1 MSVVANVAINVDA
14 ANAIQQ
20 LNRVKEASAG
30 VQGGMQA
37 ASAGAKGLGAAIT
50 AALGPLAAVT
60 TALAV
65 VQKSLNTTFER
76 AAAEQK
82 LRNFTDSV
90 GEYNAALGLAARA
103 SDQFGI
109 SQTEATKSLAD
120 VYSRLKGLG
129 FGLNETAQIYTGFN
143 TIAMQS
149 GTTAEDAAGAFLQ
162 LSQALGS
169 GKLQGDELRS
179 ILERMPTL
187 AQAIA
192 DSMGRSAAEI
202 REMGKSGEITSDV
215 IYKALSQAAAGAD
228 QLGNKLNTQQQAMKA
243 LAQVSDQLLNTIGKV
258 FAPAV
263 IVGAQALAQAGQMLS
278 NWWDYIGGVVFPKVY
293 AAIQPVINE
302 LQYAFRDLK
311 FDDFRIFLQNVLIKG
326 FEVATQVLKGL
337 STVLAQVINAF
348 RAVAQNP
355 AFKFIAEQVGRLI
368 EWLGLTTDKVGE
380 FKEEQDKVT
389 QAAAETGKQY
399 SSLPAKIDDAK
410 DAAKRLKDA
419 QKQVTEEIQ
428 KVEKSLDRA
437 SQQATSRVDNELK
450 LTQARF
456 EAEKAINN
464 VYLAQA
470 QRQLD
475 LAKTQKE
482 RVAAAKRILEL
493 TVANARIEYRSTI
506 AAINAEV
513 RKVAIMMDAAYIR
526 AKEVEAIVKLAIAQ
540 KTVTKAH
547 FEALDAAWQGFDVA
561 KEQYQITREVSKE
574 QKRVAAAIF
583 EGTVEAA
590 KAAYQMNITAKN
602 TNSAADG
609 ADKFG
614 KNLAKT
620 VTIAE
625 KLAQIFEDRLGLLGK
640 KSKGAPFAA
649 MGGAEAIQDPGLEAQ
664 AQKIWQEAER
674 FAATKGIASIQ
685 ADILQRARDA
695 IAQIAFRDYAL
706 QQKAKNA
713 PSAGVSSVG
722 APSDLAPPA
731 VTLPKATVSGLSMQP
746 GGGPGTAVV
755 DRAPSTINLQTGPV
769 LQQDDGNKYVSL
781 GDLEKILQDFAAVV
795 FNNARSTGGRRFQG
809 VA

>member
-14 ANAIQQ
+14 TNAIQQ
-20 LNRVKEASAG
+20 LNRVKDASAG

-60 TALAV
+60 AALAV
-65 VQKSLNTTFER
+65 VQKGLNTTFER

-143 TIAMQS
+143 AIAMQS
-149 GTTAEDAAGAFLQ
+149 GTSAEDAAGAFLQ

-187 AQAIA
+187 AQTIA
-192 DSMGRSAAEI
+192 TSMGRSAAEI
-202 REMGKSGEITSDV
+202 RQMGQDGKITSDV
-215 IYKALSQAAAGAD
+215 IYKALSEAAAGAD
-228 QLGNKLNTQQQAMKA
+228 QLGNKLNVQQQAMKA

-263 IVGAQALAQAGQMLS
+263 IAGAQALAQAGQMLS

-326 FEVATQVLKGL
+326 FEYATGVLKGL
-337 STVLAQVINAF
+337 SVILAQVINAF
-348 RAVAQNP
+348 RALAQNP
-355 AFKFIAEQVGRLI
+355 AFKFIAEQVGSLI
-368 EWLGLTTDKVGE
+368 ERLGLTTDKVGE

-399 SSLPAKIDDAK
+399 SSLPAKVDDAK

-428 KVEKSLDRA
+428 KAEKAYDKA
-437 SQQATSRVDNELK
+437 AQQATSRVDNELK
-450 LTQARF
+450 LMDARF
-456 EAEKAINN
+456 KAEKAIND

-470 QRQLD
+470 QRQLE
-475 LAKTQKE
+475 LAKTQQE
-482 RVAAAKRILEL
+482 RVAAAERIFKL
-493 TVANARIEYRSTI
+493 TVANADIEYRSTI
-506 AAINAEV
+506 ASIDAET
-513 RKVAIMMDAAYIR
+513 RKVALLVDAAYIR
-526 AKEVEAIVKLAIAQ
+526 AKEVQAIVKLAEAQ
-540 KTVTKAH
+540 GTIVDAH
-547 FEALDAAWQGFDVA
+547 YEALDAAVDALVVA
-561 KEQYQITREVSKE
+561 EEQYKITMKVSEE
-574 QKRVAAAIF
+574 QKKVAAAIH
-583 EGTVEAA
+583 EGTVQAA
-590 KAAYQMNITAKN
+590 KAAYQMNVTAKN
-602 TNSAADG
+602 TKAAADN
-609 ADKFG
+609 ADKFSN
-614 KNLAKT
+614 NLSKALT
-620 VTIAE
+620 VTE
-625 KLAQIFEDRLGLLGK
+625 KLAQVFKSDFLGRKTQGT
-640 KSKGAPFAA
+640 PFAA
-649 MGGAEAIQDPGLEAQ
+649 MGGAGAIEDPALQKQATKIFEEAQ
-664 AQKIWQEAER
+664 K
-674 FAATKGIASIQ
+674 FATGKDFRIQ
-685 ADILQRARDA
+685 ADIMQRARDQ
-695 IAQIAFRDYAL
+695 IAQLALRDYAART
-706 QQKAKNA
+706 KAA
-713 PSAGVSSVG
+713 MLTTTPAI
-722 APSDLAPPA
+722 APPVSPA
-731 VTLPKATVSGLSMQP
+731 PASSQPTVSGLSMQP
-746 GGGPGTAVV
+746 GGGPGIAVI

-795 FNNARSTGGRRFQG
+795 FNNARTAGGRQYQG
-809 VA
+809 VN

>member
-20 LNRVKEASAG
+20 LNRVKQASAG

-37 ASAGAKGLGAAIT
+37 ASTGAKGLGAAIT
-50 AALGPLAAVT
+50 AALGPLATIT

-143 TIAMQS
+143 AIAMQS

-187 AQAIA
+187 AQTIA

-202 REMGKSGEITSDV
+202 REMGQSGEITSEV

-302 LQYAFRDLK
+302 LQYAFRDLN
-311 FDDFRIFLQNVLIKG
+311 FDDFRIFLQNVLING

-348 RAVAQNP
+348 RALAENP
-355 AFKFIAEQVGRLI
+355 VFKFIAEQVGRLI
-368 EWLGLTTDKVGE
+368 EGLGLTTDKVGE

-389 QAAAETGKQY
+389 QAAAESAKQY

-410 DAAKRLKDA
+410 EKQKELKEEAKRFKEEVNRVKLEYEGLYKAQDEGLSRIENTIKVAEERVKAETAVRDLIKD
-419 QKQVTEEIQ
+419 QLQ
-428 KVEKSLDRA
+428 S
-437 SQQATSRVDNELK
+437 
-450 LTQARF
+450 
-456 EAEKAINN
+456 
-464 VYLAQA
+464 
-470 QRQLD
+470 QLD
-475 LAKTQKE
+475 QAKTQEQRVEIARRIYDIEIANAKSALAITLQQIDYEIRRAQIVAGTQQLKVQELKTEIAIARARNQTTTELEKALVSQQSAFKIAMQNVEAVEESAKYQKQQAEAIFKSKE
-482 RVAAAKRILEL
+482 FAAKLAFEQNK
-493 TVANARIEYRSTI
+493 T
-506 AAINAEV
+506 
-513 RKVAIMMDAAYIR
+513 
-526 AKEVEAIVKLAIAQ
+526 AKE
-540 KTVTKAH
+540 T
-547 FEALDAAWQGFDVA
+547 
-561 KEQYQITREVSKE
+561 
-574 QKRVAAAIF
+574 
-583 EGTVEAA
+583 A
-590 KAAYQMNITAKN
+590 KAATSAHTLADGMERAGAAAEKTAK
-602 TNSAADG
+602 AANKIAFLG
-609 ADKFG
+609 R
-614 KNLAKT
+614 KT
-620 VTIAE
+620 EGT
-625 KLAQIFEDRLGLLGK
+625 
-640 KSKGAPFAA
+640 PFAA
-649 MGGAEAIQDPGLEAQ
+649 MGGAGAIEDPALQKQATKIFEN
-664 AQKIWQEAER
+664 AQK
-674 FAATKGIASIQ
+674 FATGKDFRIQ
-685 ADILQRARDA
+685 QDIFQRARDE
-695 IAQIAFRDYAL
+695 IAQLALRDYAARTKVATL
-706 QQKAKNA
+706 TTVPSPA
-713 PSAGVSSVG
+713 PATFPAPG
-722 APSDLAPPA
+722 ASEP
-731 VTLPKATVSGLSMQP
+731 TVSGLSMQP

-755 DRAPSTINLQTGPV
+755 DRMPSTINLQTGPV
-769 LQQDDGNKYVSL
+769 LQQDDGSKYVSL
-781 GDLEKILQDFAAVV
+781 GDLEKILQDFATVV
-795 FNNARSTGGRRFQG
+795 FNNARSAGGRRFQG
-809 VA
+809 VN

>member
-30 VQGGMQA
+30 LESGMQA
-37 ASAGAKGLGAAIT
+37 ASTGAKGLGAAIT

-65 VQKSLNTTFER
+65 VQKGLSTTFER

-143 TIAMQS
+143 AIAMQS

-187 AQAIA
+187 AQTIA
-192 DSMGRSAAEI
+192 TSMGRSAAEI
-202 REMGKSGEITSDV
+202 RQMGQDGKITSDV

-348 RAVAQNP
+348 RAVAENP
-355 AFKFIAEQVGRLI
+355 AFKFIAEQVGNLI
-368 EWLGLTTDKVGE
+368 NWLGLTTDKVGE

-410 DAAKRLKDA
+410 DAAKKLKEA
-419 QKQVTEEIQ
+419 QKQITEEI
-428 KVEKSLDRA
+428 KKTEKSIEKA
-437 SQQATSRVDNELK
+437 AQQATSRVDNELK

-470 QRQLD
+470 ERQLE

-482 RVAAAKRILEL
+482 RVAAAKRILDL
-493 TVANARIEYRSTI
+493 TIANAGIEYRATI
-506 AAINAEV
+506 AAIDAEM
-513 RKVAIMMDAAYIR
+513 RKVAIMMDAAFIR
-526 AKEVEAIVKLAIAQ
+526 AKEIEAIVKLAIAQ
-540 KTVTKAH
+540 DTVTDAH
-547 FEALDAAWQGFDVA
+547 YEALEAAWDGFYVA
-561 KEQYQITREVSKE
+561 EDQYYITREISKE
-574 QKRVAAAIF
+574 QKRVAAAIY
-583 EGTVEAA
+583 EGTVQAA

-602 TNSAADG
+602 TTAAADS
-609 ADKFG
+609 ADRFG
-614 KNLAKT
+614 NNLSKALS
-620 VTIAE
+620 VAE
-625 KLAQIFEDRLGLLGK
+625 KLAQVFKSDFLGRK
-640 KSKGAPFAA
+640 TQGAPFAA
-649 MGGAEAIQDPGLEAQ
+649 MGGAEAIQDPELQKQAVKIFEEAQ
-664 AQKIWQEAER
+664 K
-674 FAATKGIASIQ
+674 FASGKDFKIQ
-685 ADILQRARDA
+685 ADILQRARDQ
-695 IAQIAFRDYAL
+695 IAQLSLRDYAART
-706 QQKAKNA
+706 KAA
-713 PSAGVSSVG
+713 MLATTPAITPTVSPTPT
-722 APSDLAPPA
+722 ATQP
-731 VTLPKATVSGLSMQP
+731 TVSGLSMQP
-746 GGGPGTAVV
+746 GGGPGTAVI